1 MQDSIASPL
10 SSLLKASWQGAV
22 LILLVLAVQWLFGR
36 RLNPRWRY
44 ALWILV
50 LIRLALPWTI
60 PSPVSLFNLMNFSG
74 VSASFGSART
84 TPASPGSAAGS
95 IAILR
100 TEQPDKRLATE
111 PAAATRLRFSFSWL
125 LAPWFVGALALAI
138 YLLVT
143 HYRLSSGIAGRR
155 PLIDAQVLNLLED
168 CKQQMGVRVPIT
180 LVETE
185 EVGSPALFGF
195 VRPRLLL
202 PAGLTR
208 SFSLEELRYV
218 FLHELGHIKR
228 NDILVGW
235 LMTALQILHWFN
247 PLVWLA
253 FHRMRVDREL
263 ACDALA
269 LSYARAEE
277 NQPYGRTIIK
287 LLESFGRSAWAPSL
301 AGTVEDKNQLKER
314 IRMIARFDKTNRG
327 LALALAMLAGL
338 GLVTLTDA
346 QSGVSQLGKD
356 LIGTWILVGK
366 PGEIGEAPAAGGRLK
381 SLTDTHW
388 SLTQANPR
396 TGVTIFHHGGTW
408 ALKGDEYFET
418 VDYANENTTNL
429 VKHTFKFTVKLEGDT
444 LTLNGVGN
452 PWKEVWKRAK
462 SDVTKPHKS
471 DSALLK
477 GKWSGNEIGG
487 KGAGRTSLV
496 FQEASLEF
504 HGADANEWYKASFSV
519 YDTTPNQLVAVVTEC
534 SVPEYVGRTSYA
546 IYQIQNG
553 TLTITGNE
561 PGDPVVPVS
570 FDAPGARKLVLRRE

>member
-95 IAILR
+95 IGILR

-155 PLIDAQVLNLLED
+155 PLIDAQVLDLLED

-228 NDILVGW
+228 KDILVGW

-327 LALALAMLAGL
+327 LA
-338 GLVTLTDA
+338 
-346 QSGVSQLGKD
+346 
-356 LIGTWILVGK
+356 
-366 PGEIGEAPAAGGRLK
+366 
-381 SLTDTHW
+381 
-388 SLTQANPR
+388 
-396 TGVTIFHHGGTW
+396 
-408 ALKGDEYFET
+408 
-418 VDYANENTTNL
+418 
-429 VKHTFKFTVKLEGDT
+429 
-444 LTLNGVGN
+444 
-452 PWKEVWKRAK
+452 
-462 SDVTKPHKS
+462 
-471 DSALLK
+471 
-477 GKWSGNEIGG
+477 
-487 KGAGRTSLV
+487 
-496 FQEASLEF
+496 
-504 HGADANEWYKASFSV
+504 
-519 YDTTPNQLVAVVTEC
+519 
-534 SVPEYVGRTSYA
+534 
-546 IYQIQNG
+546 
-553 TLTITGNE
+553 
-561 PGDPVVPVS
+561 
-570 FDAPGARKLVLRRE
+570 